1 MNSLGDFFIKLGL
14 LPDKNSFETGNR
26 FIDGVSNGLN
36 KLIATARNA
45 SVAMATTAVITGK
58 METADLKLASA
69 IGMKT
74 EQLDSWRTALKI
86 SGSDANA
93 FVSTIS
99 NLDTKFTK
107 LKIDGTFDQ
116 NLARSLGLLGLSY
129 GDIADMDADTRTKEI
144 IKAAQAMDDQ
154 KKASILIGDILG
166 QAGRDFYEYMKLSGI
181 SLDEILNKSS
191 ASIFT
196 DENTKK
202 DAMEFNS
209 QVQLLQATL
218 AQISKL
224 FGSEIGQGLTP
235 VLKDINSWLQEN
247 RGMIKQLGDDLGTI
261 AAWAGDRLGTAVKG
275 AGTAATTAAA
285 AGAAAIEGDYG
296 AAAEGAVTAM
306 VEAAAAVIS
315 VITGQDE
322 VQKFHDEM
330 DVRQQITDYANI
342 EREKIRQQAANEK
355 NLVKKGKLQLAATF
369 YKPKYS
375 ELPDD
380 IKEGIDATGGL
391 HHYRDAGYIQ
401 DGIISP
407 GGNLTHVAP
416 DDWVFAARNVGD
428 LAAAFIPQTAGAA
441 SAGPVEITINQDFT
455 INGSNDIP
463 QVLKQQAYN
472 GTHDGLMEILS
483 RAGSRMQLMP
493 GLR

>member
-14 LPDKNSFETGNR
+14 LPDKNSFETGNK

-209 QVQLLQATL
+209 QVQTLQATL

-235 VLKDINSWLQEN
+235 VLKELNTWLQEN
-247 RGMIKQLGDDLGTI
+247 RSTIKTLADDLGTI
-261 AAWAGDRLGTAVKG
+261 AAWVGKKAQPLIEG
-275 AGTAATTAAA
+275 AGNVVTDVTGAIASATEGDWEGANKKIEDAGLNVGTTAAA
-285 AGAAAIEGDYG
+285 
-296 AAAEGAVTAM
+296 
-306 VEAAAAVIS
+306 
-315 VITGQDE
+315 VITGQSLDE
-322 VQKFHDEM
+322 AKTNFYNRTELISILSKM
-330 DVRQQITDYANI
+330 WG
-342 EREKIRQQAANEK
+342 EKYGDHPVLNQ
-355 NLVKKGKLQLAATF
+355 LKKL
-369 YKPKYS
+369 KYN

-380 IKEGIDATGGL
+380 VKESIDKNGGKKEWKT
-391 HHYRDAGYIQ
+391 YVN
-401 DGIISP
+401 DGIIRP
-407 GGNLTHVAP
+407 NGQVTQVAP

-441 SAGPVEITINQDFT
+441 AAGPVEITINQDFT

-463 QVLKQQAYN
+463 QVIKQQAYN